1 MIDWD
6 KAYRGNSS
14 GMTNRRI
21 QQLGRGL
28 VLLAY
33 LIALITGVLVAMLF
47 SNHPSGGESP
57 TPVIVGAAFAVVS
70 GVVGN
75 FVRIKAKAS
84 AKSHSTDGSQ

>member
-6 KAYRGNSS
+6 KAFRGIAS

-33 LIALITGVLVAMLF
+33 LIAVITGVLVAMLL
-47 SNHPSGGESP
+47 SDHPKGGQSP
-57 TPVIVGAAFAVVS
+57 TPVIIGAAFAVVV
-70 GVVGN
+70 GFVGN

-84 AKSHSTDGSQ
+84 AKSHSTNDGQ